1 MYDERIVY
9 KNGSYM
15 YECYFIICEIL
26 RKGGGINFRGIVKIV
41 CVWWIC
47 VNNDVKYGCK
57 ILKIKLDK

>member
-26 RKGGGINFRGIVKIV
+26 RKEGGIL
-41 CVWWIC
+41 
-47 VNNDVKYGCK
+47 
-57 ILKIKLDK
+57 ILGVLFYLLLDLL